1 MFDFSFLTKS
11 IQKIQEQ
18 HRALTVEYQQI
29 QSDIASEKNARTN
42 RKDVL
47 ATVGPW
53 VKESASKFAPAMQ
66 DRLLNHFN
74 LGEIPP
80 YKAGFLGVVRHE
92 SGDVGIGQ
100 MDSALCALFGDQIEK
115 LLVESIEQMP
125 WPEEGL
131 PRAERTAKIDKLT
144 ARAKDVQG
152 QIQALQKSAEEAGI
166 EL

>member
-1 MFDFSFLTKS
+1 
-11 IQKIQEQ
+11 
-18 HRALTVEYQQI
+18 
-29 QSDIASEKNARTN
+29 
-42 RKDVL
+42 
-47 ATVGPW
+47 
-53 VKESASKFAPAMQ
+53 
-66 DRLLNHFN
+66 
-74 LGEIPP
+74 
-80 YKAGFLGVVRHE
+80 
-92 SGDVGIGQ
+92 